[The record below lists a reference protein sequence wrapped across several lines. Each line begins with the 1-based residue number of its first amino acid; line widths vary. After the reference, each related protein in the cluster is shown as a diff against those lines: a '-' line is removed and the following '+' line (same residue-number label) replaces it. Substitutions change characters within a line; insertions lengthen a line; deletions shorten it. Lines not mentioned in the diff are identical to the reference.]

1 MQHVLVDHARRHF
14 RKKRGDGAGHL
25 VLEEATALTE
35 PQLEQVLII
44 DDALRRLEKEDAR
57 RADVFRMRFFSGL
70 AVREVAEAM
79 NLSENTVIRDWSAAC
94 SYLREQIQGKHR
106 QAV

>member
-1 MQHVLVDHARRHF
+1 
-14 RKKRGDGAGHL
+14 
-25 VLEEATALTE
+25 
-35 PQLEQVLII
+35 
-44 DDALRRLEKEDAR
+44 
-57 RADVFRMRFFSGL
+57 MRFFSGL